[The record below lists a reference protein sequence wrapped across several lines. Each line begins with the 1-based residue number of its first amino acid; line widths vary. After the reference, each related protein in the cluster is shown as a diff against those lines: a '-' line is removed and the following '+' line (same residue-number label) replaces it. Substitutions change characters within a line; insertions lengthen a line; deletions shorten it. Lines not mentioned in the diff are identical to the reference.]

1 MILSTMRVPVRPVF
15 WSCDGQVYDV
25 PSQRLLF
32 KPSEG
37 QPRMFRKVIRLLAG
51 AIICRS
57 VILLFYSTEL
67 HEFVQ
72 GNTHIGHNHEACC
85 CLDSKPT
92 PNAGVR
98 NSTTNPYDYYSS
110 RHQAAGFAN
119 SAIDCNAVFVNV
131 GRNVVL
137 VAKKFIPKRMHLS
150 DLTQH

>member
-1 MILSTMRVPVRPVF
+1 MGGRDSKKQGALTLKYTVIVSLS
-15 WSCDGQVYDV
+15 D
-25 PSQRLLF
+25 
-32 KPSEG
+32 
-37 QPRMFRKVIRLLAG
+37 
-51 AIICRS
+51 S

-119 SAIDCNAVFVNV
+119 SAIDCNAVRGGSLRERRAQRCFGGQEIHSQENAP
-131 GRNVVL
+131 L
-137 VAKKFIPKRMHLS
+137 
-150 DLTQH
+150 

>member
-1 MILSTMRVPVRPVF
+1 
-15 WSCDGQVYDV
+15 
-25 PSQRLLF
+25 
-32 KPSEG
+32 
-37 QPRMFRKVIRLLAG
+37 MFRKVIRLLAG

-92 PNAGVR
+92 PMRG
-98 NSTTNPYDYYSS
+98 YDYYSS

-119 SAIDCNAVFVNV
+119 SGIDCNAAFVNV